1 MTPPEPVTDGGTVN
15 SVDDGYWRWVLDAL
29 SSESQSDRANAQLCY
44 AQHAETA
51 LRRLL
56 DERYR
61 LIAHIRSLERRY
73 TPSSVWIADALD
85 QEARIRRRREQ
96 RP

>member
-44 AQHAETA
+44 ANMPKRHCADCSMSGT
-51 LRRLL
+51 
-56 DERYR
+56 DSS
-61 LIAHIRSLERRY
+61 LISGR
-73 TPSSVWIADALD
+73 
-85 QEARIRRRREQ
+85 
-96 RP
+96 